1 MKKGMFGRLIASL
14 ALLAGVS
21 LAQTTEAGE
30 IELLDTPREA
40 SPWLAV
46 GQLVIARSATCSG
59 TLISPDIVL
68 TAAHCLYDSRDGRKI
83 SPTEITFLAGERRG
97 RAAAMRRAVAAVIA
111 PGYVYRSSRKLERIA
126 NDLAL
131 LRLEAPIPPSRIAP
145 FLPAGILAPGHKV
158 DLVSYNATDTMRRD
172 TAALE
177 DGCRAL
183 TREGQVAVLNCN
195 VDSGASGAPVFR
207 IIEGRP
213 QIVAIVSAKA
223 RLAGRKVA
231 LASVLD
237 GRVEALRE
245 RLPAAPLLAAVSPV
259 ATDTRSLV
267 SRRPPARIIAQRLGG
282 REIDRGVGARFIRP
296 E

>member
-1 MKKGMFGRLIASL
+1 MKKGMFTGMIASL
-14 ALLAGVS
+14 ALLAG
-21 LAQTTEAGE
+21 LALARPAPAGE

-40 SPWLAV
+40 GPWQAV
-46 GQLVIARSATCSG
+46 GQLILDRSATCSG

-68 TAAHCLYDSRDGRKI
+68 TAAHCLYEKRSGQQI
-83 SPTEITFLAGERRG
+83 APGSILFLAGERRG
-97 RAAAMRRAVAAVIA
+97 RAAAMRRVVAAVIA
-111 PGYVYRSSRKLERIA
+111 RGYVYRDPRKLERIA

-145 FLPAGILAPGHKV
+145 FLAAGILAPGHKV
-158 DLVSYNATDTMRRD
+158 DLVSYNATSALRRD
-172 TAALE
+172 TATLE
-177 DGCRAL
+177 DGCRTL
-183 TREGQVAVLNCN
+183 TREGRVAVLSCD

-207 IIEGRP
+207 IIDGRP

-237 GRVEALRE
+237 GRIEALRA
-245 RLPAAPLLAAVSPV
+245 RLPAAPLLAAAASA
-259 ATDTRSLV
+259 ATDAASPAEP
-267 SRRPPARIIAQRLGG
+267 RPLPRILPHRLGG
-282 REIDRGVGARFIRP
+282 REIDRGVGARFVRP